1 MRFDE
6 RQAAE
11 AVGVITVSEL
21 RIWVSE
27 GWVRPA
33 SGGGGQKFDE
43 VDVARIRL
51 VCELRESLG
60 LDEDAV
66 PLVLSLID
74 QLHGLRGELKA
85 LGAAIEDQ
93 PAEIRAQVRAAYE
106 ARMRPRG

>member
-1 MRFDE
+1 MRLDE
-6 RQAAE
+6 RQVAE
-11 AVGVITVSEL
+11 VVGVISVSEL
-21 RIWVSE
+21 RVWVSE

-43 VDVARIRL
+43 TDVARIRL

-60 LDEDAV
+60 LEEDAV

-85 LGAAIEDQ
+85 LAGAIDDQ
-93 PAEIRAQVRAAYE
+93 PEDIRDRVRGAYE